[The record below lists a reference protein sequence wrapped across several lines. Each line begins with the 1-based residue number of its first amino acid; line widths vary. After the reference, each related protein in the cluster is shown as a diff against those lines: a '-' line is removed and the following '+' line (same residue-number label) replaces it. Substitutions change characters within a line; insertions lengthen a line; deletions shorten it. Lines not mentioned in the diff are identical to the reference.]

1 MSEAGAAAGSSS
13 RAVREEVAWA
23 QAESHAA
30 ADEKHEY
37 ASDLTHTCH
46 QLNASM
52 RDTSQVHGRCMFEG
66 GMHIVITTL
75 HIGRLSD
82 AF

>member
-52 RDTSQVHGRCMFEG
+52 RDTSQMRGRCMFE
-66 GMHIVITTL
+66 
-75 HIGRLSD
+75 
-82 AF
+82 AY